1 MTAQLL
7 AAPSRGGL
15 ARCIRVLGAV
25 LGLVAVVAAA
35 QGTAPV
41 PAPPPLRV
49 LDRFDDVA
57 AWKSVASDGVTA
69 SVGAIVDGKRQA
81 LRLTFDLGG
90 TAGYAVAR
98 RALPIVLPEN
108 YAITF
113 WLRADAPVND
123 LQVKLADASGDNVWW
138 YNRPSFAFPREWQQV
153 TIKKRQ
159 IEFAWGPTKD
169 RALREFATIEI
180 AVAAGSG
187 GGRGSLYVSELSL
200 QSCPR
205 CPKHGRRRRRARRR
219 RSVDRILR
227 MSSMVPSRLRGA
239 AIRRRPASSG

>member
-1 MTAQLL
+1 M
-7 AAPSRGGL
+7 
-15 ARCIRVLGAV
+15 
-25 LGLVAVVAAA
+25 
-35 QGTAPV
+35 
-41 PAPPPLRV
+41 

-69 SVGAIVDGKRQA
+69 SLQAIVDGKRQA
-81 LRLTFDLGG
+81 LRLDFDLGG

-138 YNRPSFAFPREWQQV
+138 YNRPNFAFPREWQQV

-169 RALREFATIEI
+169 RALRAFATIEI
-180 AVAAGSG
+180 AVAAGS
-187 GGRGSLYVSELSL
+187 
-200 QSCPR
+200 
-205 CPKHGRRRRRARRR
+205 
-219 RSVDRILR
+219 
-227 MSSMVPSRLRGA
+227 
-239 AIRRRPASSG
+239 RRRPRLPLCQRACSAGVAGGARSMAGAEDARVVDAAWMRIPRMRRWCRRDRMAQQSGVGPRAVAGV

>member
-7 AAPSRGGL
+7 AAPSRGGR
-15 ARCIRVLGAV
+15 ARRIRVLGAV

-35 QGTAPV
+35 QGPAPV
-41 PAPPPLRV
+41 PAPPSLRV

-159 IEFAWGPTKD
+159 IQFAWGPTKD
-169 RALREFATIEI
+169 RALREFATNQALTF
-180 AVAAGSG
+180 AVQLGWGVEFPNQVQYISKLTLPAATGPVPDLAPG
-187 GGRGSLYVSELSL
+187 WQIYLRV
-200 QSCPR
+200 
-205 CPKHGRRRRRARRR
+205 HFDARYYF
-219 RSVDRILR
+219 
-227 MSSMVPSRLRGA
+227 
-239 AIRRRPASSG
+239 